1 MCPGRDENHRG
12 KCVSLSFQAPVPM
25 KELTAAECMELMES
39 HEDLLFFDKR
49 GLGEFCDSFVPGSIL
64 FRSDLLPHLLQ
75 ESLISKDAGVVL
87 VVSAKDGPLEEEL
100 SAGLEGWSIRGVLY
114 FRQEEWLE
122 SGGSIDMVIGV
133 ESVELAMD
141 IPYDERLVIMDV
153 RDPVRF
159 AEGHAAGALNLPLR
173 SLTDPGSMAPIQET
187 DNLYI
192 HGVDDREGVLAACL
206 LKRQGYHNL
215 RVVEGG
221 WEAVEREAGI
231 VKEKDPGALN

>member
-1 MCPGRDENHRG
+1 LTIQVPD
-12 KCVSLSFQAPVPM
+12 PM

-49 GLGEFCDSFVPGSIL
+49 GLGEFCDAFVPGSIL

-75 ESLISKDAGVVL
+75 ESLIAKDAGVVL
-87 VVSAKDGPLEEEL
+87 VLSAKDGPLEEEL

-133 ESVELAMD
+133 EADELAMD
-141 IPYDERLVIMDV
+141 IPYDERLVILDV
-153 RDPVRF
+153 RDTVRF
-159 AEGHAAGALNLPLR
+159 AEEHAAGSLNLPLT
-173 SLTDPGSMAPIQET
+173 SLADPGSMATIQET

-192 HGVDDREGVLAACL
+192 HGADTREGVLAATL
-206 LKRQGYHNL
+206 LKRQGFHNL

-221 WEAVEREAGI
+221 WEAILREAGI
-231 VKEKDPGALN
+231 VKEKDAGKFN